1 MHLPNLELS
10 TEGLNS
16 PQKTHDL
23 CFLLRNIIHIHY
35 IYIYIYICFWYPG
48 MCILVPVR
56 TEVHDDLIGD
66 TKAKPLASRHDNCRM
81 PMDSG

>member
-1 MHLPNLELS
+1 
-10 TEGLNS
+10 
-16 PQKTHDL
+16 
-23 CFLLRNIIHIHY
+23 
-35 IYIYIYICFWYPG
+35 
-48 MCILVPVR
+48 MCTLVPVR